1 MGLSRGQVP
10 AIGQETETGDPQ
22 ELSAVAVKATGGLRG
37 NSSRVERMDPV
48 QDGST
53 RSTSLET
60 TRVGERRSSW
70 PKVKDRDAVISRTVL
85 GNILTTRLI
94 PGLVRERSN
103 LLRLTLSYGRCVN
116 TWLIRRR
123 MDRVVTGG
131 TAASLTA
138 KWRQLSL
145 GSSSFRTRGT
155 PDHEE
160 KGGEGRRNVTAQA
173 RPDGAIGGRRQGT
186 DARGT
191 TGVILLLETETAGGA
206 GGTEIGRPMAPGG
219 IAEKESA
226 ANERLDQRERT

>member
-1 MGLSRGQVP
+1 M
-10 AIGQETETGDPQ
+10 
-22 ELSAVAVKATGGLRG
+22 
-37 NSSRVERMDPV
+37 
-48 QDGST
+48 
-53 RSTSLET
+53 
-60 TRVGERRSSW
+60 
-70 PKVKDRDAVISRTVL
+70 ISRTVL
-85 GNILTTRLI
+85 GNILMARLT
-94 PGLVRERSN
+94 PGPVRERSN

-160 KGGEGRRNVTAQA
+160 KGGGGRRNVTAQA

-191 TGVILLLETETAGGA
+191 IGVILPLETEMAGEVI
-206 GGTEIGRPMAPGG
+206 GTEIGRPRAPGG
-219 IAEKESA
+219 IAEKGSG
-226 ANERLDQRERT
+226 ANDRLDRRERI